1 MYRYKK
7 TSIFS
12 NIIILI
18 LVKMLAFVNFLFISE
33 MMAMDMSVV
42 TDVVT
47 VFGAEKA
54 ENQQSIT
61 RK

>member
-1 MYRYKK
+1 
-7 TSIFS
+7 
-12 NIIILI
+12 
-18 LVKMLAFVNFLFISE
+18 MLAFVNFLFISE